1 MNLIPLPNH
10 NLSRKLAEWMCV
22 KESVKLLY
30 LIQLNVG
37 ANNSGKMNPSYQI
50 AVALYYL
57 LTSTSSILTLTSTIT
72 EY

>member
-1 MNLIPLPNH
+1 M
-10 NLSRKLAEWMCV
+10 RV
-22 KESVKLLY
+22 KESVKLFY

-57 LTSTSSILTLTSTIT
+57 LISTSSILTLTSTIT